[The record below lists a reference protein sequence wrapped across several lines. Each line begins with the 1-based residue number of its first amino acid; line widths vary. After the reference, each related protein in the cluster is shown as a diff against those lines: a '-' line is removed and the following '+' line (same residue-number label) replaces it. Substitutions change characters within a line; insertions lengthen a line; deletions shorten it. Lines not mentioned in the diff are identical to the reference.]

1 MPTFSPLLL
10 LVVGLLILVGFGFSG
25 ILVSRAQAREK
36 RLLLRRDSVLQRHIR
51 AQPIDIR
58 LFARARAV
66 EVSFQVRIAS
76 IFGVDMDRPDICVLP
91 WWVIVVGSG
100 VGAEVA
106 ASAASSLM
114 GPLSWLGLPVVWI
127 IVSRTI
133 FGHFSAKRRGK
144 LLVQFPDALMMIVRA
159 VRVGVPVTE
168 AIHII
173 AHEQPQPTSG
183 EFALVANQLS
193 IGEPLETAIL
203 AMARHAG
210 LPEDYLA
217 KPLVRDRVARHFG
230 GFVLGRA
237 PASATAL
244 GGRVLAITG
253 VRGGCGASTIATN
266 LAWHFG
272 VTLRHHTV
280 LVDPDLYRG
289 NAAFLLNLI
298 PGDGLSAALESPLR
312 IDTLLAERAAQPAA
326 ERLHVLA
333 GESPVGVLPG
343 YASGAAQALIDA
355 LRKRYNF
362 IVLDVPF
369 APVPLYR
376 DLLEQA
382 HQQVLVMEPSLV
394 SLRDVLRLNTY
405 TPSHG
410 QPPLIVLNRLGLPG
424 GLTRR
429 QVEDGLK
436 RKVDI
441 VLPDMPKQMRG
452 AANLGE
458 PAIITTTAYRKV
470 IVEMGQAIAGAG
482 VLDSLAASAPPAP
495 VAKRS
500 RWFGFG
506 GTK

>member
-1 MPTFSPLLL
+1 VGQAAGQAAPGEQPVDNITDLDHRSMDLNGAGNSLRHDRRHLIAFVTDAESEQVLRASLSDMLPEPPDIRRGGIRAAHLAMQKTTSPRI
-10 LVVGLLILVGFGFSG
+10 LVVDISG
-25 ILVSRAQAREK
+25 EEHALKALADLATV
-36 RLLLRRDSVLQRHIR
+36 
-51 AQPIDIR
+51 
-58 LFARARAV
+58 V
-66 EVSFQVRIAS
+66 E
-76 IFGVDMDRPDICVLP
+76 PDVCVL
-91 WWVIVVGSG
+91 V
-100 VGAEVA
+100 
-106 ASAASSLM
+106 
-114 GPLSWLGLPVVWI
+114 
-127 IVSRTI
+127 
-133 FGHFSAKRRGK
+133 
-144 LLVQFPDALMMIVRA
+144 
-159 VRVGVPVTE
+159 
-168 AIHII
+168 
-173 AHEQPQPTSG
+173 
-183 EFALVANQLS
+183 
-193 IGEPLETAIL
+193 IGELDGMELYREIT
-203 AMARHAG
+203 RG
-210 LPEDYLA
+210 LGAADYLA

-237 PASATAL
+237 PSSATAL

-272 VTLRHHTV
+272 VTLHHHTV

-298 PGDGLSAALESPLR
+298 PGEGLSAALESPFR

-429 QVEDGLK
+429 QVEDSLK

-458 PAIITTTAYRKV
+458 PAIITTAAYRKL
-470 IVEMGQAIAGAG
+470 IVEMGKAVAGAG

-495 VAKRS
+495 VSKKN